1 LDTGKLD
8 GFSIINVKA
17 SFSVNSLK
25 KNLKG
30 VRRRDE

>member
-25 KNLKG
+25 KESK
-30 VRRRDE
+30 RSEEAR